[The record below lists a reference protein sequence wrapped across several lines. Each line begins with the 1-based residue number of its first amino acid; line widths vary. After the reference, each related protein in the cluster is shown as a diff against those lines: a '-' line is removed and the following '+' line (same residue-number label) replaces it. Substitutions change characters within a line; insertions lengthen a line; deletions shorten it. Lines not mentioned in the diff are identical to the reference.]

1 MNEFVSYNE
10 ASVQEKGIYW
20 CQKWTQNNYRM
31 SYVFLF
37 GSEEAAEEELQEDP

>member
-1 MNEFVSYNE
+1 MSYNE
-10 ASVQEKGIYW
+10 ASVQKKGIDWYK
-20 CQKWTQNNYRM
+20 KWTQNNYRT